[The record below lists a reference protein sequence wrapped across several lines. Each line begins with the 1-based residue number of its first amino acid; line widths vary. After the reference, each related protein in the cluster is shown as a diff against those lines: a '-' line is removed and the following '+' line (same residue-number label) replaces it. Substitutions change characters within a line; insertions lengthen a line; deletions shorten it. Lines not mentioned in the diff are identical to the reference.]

1 MALDFEQK
9 QIVVEGLLL
18 NFYFYKPQGISKEKL
33 IFLHGWRSDS
43 SVWLKFL
50 DSNKFKNYEI
60 YLIDQ
65 PGYGKSEIPKQ
76 PFDLEKYAKIVY
88 RFIKELKIEKPIIIG
103 HSFGGAVLIKLA
115 SMYPDILKS
124 MVLIGASGIRKK
136 EIKKTLFKIIAKSI
150 SPFFKPKF
158 MHGLRMSLYRMI
170 GSDDYVAA
178 PHLKETYLNIIKEDL
193 TEDLKKIKNNT
204 LLIWGEKDKDT
215 PLEDGLLMSKN
226 IKNSKLNII
235 KGAGHFSFIT
245 DSDLVADYII
255 NFINQ
260 NV

>member
-1 MALDFEQK
+1 MALDFERK

-18 NFYFYKPQGISKEKL
+18 NFYFYKPQGISKGKL

-43 SVWLKFL
+43 SIWFKFL
-50 DSNKFKNYEI
+50 SSNKFKNYEI

-65 PGYGKSEIPKQ
+65 PGYGKSEMPKQ

-88 RFIKELKIEKPIIIG
+88 RFIKELNIEKPIVIG

-115 SMYPDILKS
+115 SIYPDILKS

-136 EIKKTLFKIIAKSI
+136 EIKKTLFKIIAKAV

-158 MHGLRMSLYRMI
+158 MHGLRMSLYRFI
-170 GSDDYVAA
+170 GSDDYVAT
-178 PHLKETYLNIIKEDL
+178 PQLKQTYLNIIKEDL
-193 TEDLKKIKNNT
+193 SISLEKINIKT
-204 LLIWGEKDKDT
+204 LLVWGDLDKDT
-215 PLEDGLLMSKN
+215 PLANVHIMKEKL
-226 IKNSKLNII
+226 KNSSLKII
-235 KGAGHFSFIT
+235 NGAGHFAFVSHK
-245 DSDLVADYII
+245 DVVSEYII
-255 NFINQ
+255 NFIEN